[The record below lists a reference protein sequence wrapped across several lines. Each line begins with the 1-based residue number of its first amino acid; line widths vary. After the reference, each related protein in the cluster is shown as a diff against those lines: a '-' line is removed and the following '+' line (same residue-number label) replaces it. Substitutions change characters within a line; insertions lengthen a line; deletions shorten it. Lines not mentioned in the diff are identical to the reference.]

1 MTKEY
6 TNPLDFMLTEDVT
19 SRPLFGESSVG
30 EVTLP
35 DEPITDEDFDFD
47 GDGGSDEGTEEL
59 LGTLSD
65 ELDKI
70 KNKITELKTE
80 YPEDVNGEVASALD
94 DATSAI
100 DLAVH
105 HLGDIGEDL
114 DTEKPLL
121 DGEAPIEETPI
132 EAEGIGNE

>member
-47 GDGGSDEGTEEL
+47 NDAGGSDEGTEKL

-80 YPEDVNGEVASALD
+80 YPEDVNGEVAGALD

-105 HLGDIGEDL
+105 HLSDIGEDL

-121 DGEAPIEETPI
+121 DNEVPIEV
-132 EAEGIGNE
+132 EGIGNE